1 MLKSV
6 SIENK
11 KISFKNMICEKCNFK
26 CNQKCDWNRHINSK
40 KHKNLNND
48 LNILFEK
55 KIICKC
61 GKIYKHTSSLYKHR
75 KQCRNIEKEETEE
88 IKETEENMIKEILKQ
103 NSILIQQNNNLK
115 NIIINQNNDFKN
127 IIINQNKIF
136 QEKLLQI
143 IE

>member
-1 MLKSV
+1 MIIYIIILMLNSD

-11 KISFKNMICEKCNFK
+11 KISFKNMICEECNFK

-75 KQCRNIEKEETEE
+75 NQCKNIEKQEKEETKE
-88 IKETEENMIKEILKQ
+88 ETETSMIKEILKQ
-103 NSILIQQNNNLK
+103 NSILIQQNN
-115 NIIINQNNDFKN
+115 DFKN
-127 IIINQNKIF
+127 IIIDQNKLF
-136 QEKLLQI
+136 QEKLFKDN
-143 IE
+143 